1 MCWRFSMD
9 DLGFSMLSGTDK
21 TPLGGSMLSG
31 TDKTPLGGSMLSGT
45 DKTPLGGKDDRIEV
59 IGRYT
64 LHSKIGTGGMASVYL
79 GWHSGAADFSRMVA
93 IKRLHPQ
100 FTFDELFAAR
110 FRDEAWLSSRL
121 LHPNIVQVLDVVEQS
136 QELLI
141 VMEYVHGVSVA
152 GLLGDAM
159 STGRKLPPSLVA
171 GILVPA
177 LHGLH
182 AAHEAT
188 DDEGHPIG
196 LVHRDFSPQNIMVSS
211 EGHAKLLDFGIAK
224 ARTHVHVT
232 SAGLISGKFAYF
244 SPEQALAGVMDRRT
258 DVFAAGI
265 VLWEMLAGARLF
277 GTADTTD
284 AGALHRVLNHPV
296 RPPSA
301 VNPAVP
307 SMLDDL
313 VLHALERAPDRRFSS
328 ARAFALEIEASID
341 VASPSTVAAWL
352 HRRCAKRLA
361 TLSRTLNH
369 TRRRMR
375 QAQLGVSAAPPVKQ
389 AIGRESL
396 PKSEEA
402 TAVTVNVKPRHGVGA
417 HWLRVTAVAVALVAF
432 TLVVSFRSRLFGSSH
447 MASTAPPASP
457 APIEHGVPSALPVMQ
472 PLDEVPTTA
481 EAPQEPSAE
490 SEDVQPKKPNPGS
503 NARAGRHR
511 PPWTTR
517 SLTASPKIPARP
529 NCDPPTYLDSDG
541 IRIFKNECL

>member
-1 MCWRFSMD
+1 
-9 DLGFSMLSGTDK
+9 MLSRKDK
-21 TPLGGSMLSG
+21 TPF
-31 TDKTPLGGSMLSGT
+31 
-45 DKTPLGGKDDRIEV
+45 GGKDDQIEV

-64 LHSKIGTGGMASVYL
+64 LHAKIGTGGMASVYL
-79 GWHSGAADFSRMVA
+79 GWLSGAADFSRMVA

-159 STGRKLPPSLVA
+159 SAGRKLPPSIVA

-188 DDEGHPIG
+188 DDEGHAIG

-224 ARTHVHVT
+224 AKTHVHVT
-232 SAGLISGKFAYF
+232 SAGLLSGKFAYF
-244 SPEQALAGVMDRRT
+244 SPEQALAGVMDRRS

-277 GTADTTD
+277 GTPDITD

-301 VNPAVP
+301 ANTDVP

-313 VLHALERAPDRRFSS
+313 VLHALERAPDRRFAS
-328 ARAFALEIEASID
+328 ARALALEIEASID
-341 VASPSTVAAWL
+341 VASPSMVAEWL
-352 HRRCAKRLA
+352 HRRCATRLA

-369 TRRRMR
+369 TRQRMR
-375 QAQLGVSAAPPVKQ
+375 QAQLEVSTATPVNQ
-389 AIGRESL
+389 VIGWESM
-396 PKSEEA
+396 PKTEEA
-402 TAVTVNVKPRHGVGA
+402 TAVTVNAKPPRRVGVGA
-417 HWLRVTAVAVALVAF
+417 RWLRVTAVTAALVAF
-432 TLVVSFRSRLFGSSH
+432 TLVGLFRSRLFGFSR
-447 MASTAPPASP
+447 MASTVPAASP
-457 APIEHGVPSALPVMQ
+457 APFKHSVPSALPVMQ

-481 EAPQEPSAE
+481 EALRKPSAE
-490 SEDVQPKKPNPGS
+490 PEDVQPKKPNTRF
-503 NARAGRHR
+503 NARAGRQR
-511 PPWTTR
+511 PPSTTR
-517 SLTASPKIPARP
+517 SLTASPKMSPARP

>member
-1 MCWRFSMD
+1 
-9 DLGFSMLSGTDK
+9 MLSQKDK
-21 TPLGGSMLSG
+21 TPV
-31 TDKTPLGGSMLSGT
+31 
-45 DKTPLGGKDDRIEV
+45 GGKDDQIEV

-64 LHSKIGTGGMASVYL
+64 LHAKIGTGGMASVYL
-79 GWHSGAADFSRMVA
+79 GWLSGAADFSRMVA

-152 GLLGDAM
+152 GLLGDAIA
-159 STGRKLPPSLVA
+159 TGCKLPPSVVA

-188 DDEGHPIG
+188 DDEGHAIG
-196 LVHRDFSPQNIMVSS
+196 LVHRDFSPQNIIVSS

-232 SAGLISGKFAYF
+232 SAGLLSGKFAYF
-244 SPEQALAGVMDRRT
+244 SPEQALAGVMDRRS

-277 GTADTTD
+277 GTPDVSD

-301 VNPAVP
+301 VNPDVP
-307 SMLDDL
+307 RMLDDL
-313 VLHALERAPDRRFSS
+313 VLRALERAPDRRFAS
-328 ARAFALEIEASID
+328 ARSFALEIEASIK
-341 VASPSTVAAWL
+341 VASPSTVAEWL

-361 TLSRTLNH
+361 TLSHTLKH
-369 TRRRMR
+369 TQRRMR
-375 QAQLGVSAAPPVKQ
+375 QAQLGVSAAQ
-389 AIGRESL
+389 AANQTIGQESL
-396 PKSEEA
+396 PESEGA
-402 TAVTVNVKPRHGVGA
+402 TAVTVNIKPRPRRVVR
-417 HWLRVTAVAVALVAF
+417 WLKVTAIATALVAF
-432 TLVVSFRSRLFGSSH
+432 TLVISFRSRLPGFSRV
-447 MASTAPPASP
+447 ASTAPAAIPSRMPPSSSRAIAS
-457 APIEHGVPSALPVMQ
+457 A
-472 PLDEVPTTA
+472 
-481 EAPQEPSAE
+481 
-490 SEDVQPKKPNPGS
+490 
-503 NARAGRHR
+503 
-511 PPWTTR
+511 
-517 SLTASPKIPARP
+517 PAR
-529 NCDPPTYLDSDG
+529 
-541 IRIFKNECL
+541 R